1 MPVRRVEFRELA
13 RGFLDRLR
21 EADQARAVQIE
32 HAIEYWLLLEA
43 DRLAAVGSTESAMGP
58 RLGGGRQLWI
68 ATPPVGRGTIARVLW
83 ETGEIEIFVWQIS
96 LVDDD
101 ILFGDEPE

>member
-1 MPVRRVEFRELA
+1 
-13 RGFLDRLR
+13 
-21 EADQARAVQIE
+21 
-32 HAIEYWLLLEA
+32 
-43 DRLAAVGSTESAMGP
+43 
-58 RLGGGRQLWI
+58 
-68 ATPPVGRGTIARVLW
+68 VGRGTIARVLW